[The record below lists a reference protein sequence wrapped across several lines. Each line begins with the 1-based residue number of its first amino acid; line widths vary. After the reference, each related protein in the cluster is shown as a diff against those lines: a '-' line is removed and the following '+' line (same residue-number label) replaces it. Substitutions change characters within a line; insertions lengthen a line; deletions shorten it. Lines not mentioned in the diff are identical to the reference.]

1 MDIHENHIRIELI
14 RELYGLGAVLR
25 LADDLEVGLAVEDQA
40 EADPDE
46 FLIVDEEDPDRIRR
60 RARPGRRRLVSAG
73 LLGG

>member
-46 FLIVDEEDPDRIRR
+46 FLIVNEENSDRIRR
-60 RARPGRRRLVSAG
+60 RAGAGRRRLASVE
-73 LLGG
+73 LLSG